1 MDASEPIIHA
11 LKREF
16 TEECGDW
23 SSNNENQVLFDACTA
38 GLFRAERSKVT
49 YVGYM
54 DDRRN
59 TDQVVNITVNFY
71 IGNILEIVAS

>member
-1 MDASEPIIHA
+1 MDANEPIIHA

-23 SSNNENQVLFDACTA
+23 SSNNDNHVLFDACTA
-38 GLFRAERSKVT
+38 GLFCAERSKVT

-59 TDQVVNITVNFY
+59 TDQVVYITVNFY
-71 IGNILEIVAS
+71 VGNIFEMVVS